1 MKQIANVPGIAA
13 SIALFLLAEAANAEA
28 ANAQTVEE
36 FYTGRQMRMLLS
48 SDAGGG
54 YASYAIAFA
63 PFLSK
68 HLPGNPNII
77 VDYMPGAGGI
87 RAMNY
92 LYANAAKDGSLIGLV
107 HSSVPFAPL
116 YGIEGAQFDS
126 LEMQWLGSLNA
137 TSGICVA
144 WHESGV
150 RTWQDLFEKDYFV
163 GGSGAGSQMETLPM
177 MLNKLFGTDIKVISG
192 YRGGNEVYVAM
203 ERGEVDGR
211 CGTLVSS
218 INSTRPDWFPDQKV
232 FVPVQIAMERD
243 PQFPESV
250 AIGELAEDDLT
261 RNIIRLVLSPM
272 AMDRPLLAPPGV
284 PADRVAALRAA
295 FHAAMNDPGFIA
307 AAASVQIEIK
317 ETSAEEVLDV
327 ITAAYTMPP
336 DVVQAANS
344 AMNLTG
350 ASTGR

>member
-1 MKQIANVPGIAA
+1 MNIMPRIVLTLALALMLVSGVA
-13 SIALFLLAEAANAEA
+13 S
-28 ANAQTVEE
+28 AQTAEE
-36 FYTGRQMRMLLS
+36 FYDGRQMRLLLS

-92 LYANAAKDGSLIGLV
+92 LYANGEQDGSLIALV

-116 YGIEGAQFDS
+116 YGIDGARFDS
-126 LEMQWLGSLNA
+126 LEMQWLGSMNA

-150 RTWQDLFEKDYFV
+150 RSWEDLFDKDYFV

-177 MLNKLFGTDIKVISG
+177 MLNKLFGTNIKVISG

-218 INSTRPDWFPDQKV
+218 ISSTRPDWFPDQRV
-232 FVPVQIAMERD
+232 YVPVQIAMERN
-243 PQFPESV
+243 PQFPDSV
-250 AIGELAEDDLT
+250 AIGELAKDDLT
-261 RNIIRLVLSPM
+261 RNILKLVLSPM
-272 AMDRPLLAPPGV
+272 DIDRPFLAPPGV
-284 PADRVAALRAA
+284 PADRVAALRTA
-295 FHAAMNDPGFIA
+295 FHGAMNDPGFIA
-307 AAASVQIEIK
+307 AAASIQIEIK
-317 ETSAEEVLDV
+317 ETSSERVTEV
-327 ITAAYTMPP
+327 IAAAYAMAPE
-336 DVVQAANS
+336 VVAAANS

-350 ASTGR
+350 ANLGR

>member
-1 MKQIANVPGIAA
+1 MNPVA
-13 SIALFLLAEAANAEA
+13 SMRGLFVGLVLCLSAEAAS
-28 ANAQTVEE
+28 AQTVEE
-36 FYTGRQMRMLLS
+36 FYTGRQMRILLS

-63 PFLSK
+63 PYLSK
-68 HLPGNPNII
+68 YLPGNPNII

-92 LYANAAKDGSLIGLV
+92 LYANAEQDGSIIALV

-116 YGIEGAQFDS
+116 YGIEGAQFDT
-126 LEMQWLGSLNA
+126 LRMQWLGSMNA

-150 RTWQDLFEKDYFV
+150 RNWEDLFDGNYFV

-177 MLNKLFGTDIKVISG
+177 MLNELFGTDIRVISG

-203 ERGEVDGR
+203 ERREVDGR
-211 CGTLVSS
+211 CGALVSS
-218 INSTRPDWFPDQKV
+218 IKSTRPNWFPDEQV

-243 PQFPESV
+243 PQFPDSV
-250 AIGELAEDDLT
+250 AIGELAEDELT
-261 RNIIRLVLSPM
+261 RNILRLVLSPM
-272 AMDRPLLAPPGV
+272 DIDRPFLAPPGV
-284 PADRVAALRAA
+284 PAGRVAALRAA
-295 FHAAMNDPGFIA
+295 FHEAMNDPGFIA
-307 AAASVQIEIK
+307 DAATLQIEIN
-317 ETSAEEVLDV
+317 ETSAERV
-327 ITAAYTMPP
+327 IEILEAAYAMPP
-336 DVVQAANS
+336 EVVAAANR

-350 ASTGR
+350 ASAGR

>member
-1 MKQIANVPGIAA
+1 MLAA
-13 SIALFLLAEAANAEA
+13 TIQRIVLTLALMLVSGVAS
-28 ANAQTVEE
+28 AQTADE
-36 FYTGRQMRMLLS
+36 FYSGRQMRLLLS

-68 HLPGNPNII
+68 YLPGNPNII

-92 LYANAAKDGSLIGLV
+92 LYANGEQDGSLIALV

-126 LEMQWLGSLNA
+126 LEMQWLGSMNA

-150 RTWQDLFEKDYFV
+150 RTWQDLFDKDYYV

-203 ERGEVDGR
+203 ERREVDGR

-218 INSTRPDWFPDQKV
+218 INSTRPDWFPDQRV
-232 FVPVQIAMERD
+232 FVPVQIAMERN
-243 PQFPESV
+243 PQFPDSV
-250 AIGELAEDDLT
+250 ALGELAKDELT
-261 RNIIRLVLSPM
+261 LNILKLVLSPM
-272 AMDRPLLAPPGV
+272 DIDRPFLAPPGV
-284 PADRVAALRAA
+284 PADRVAALRTA

-307 AAASVQIEIK
+307 AAASIQIEIR
-317 ETSAEEVLDV
+317 ETSSERVAEV
-327 ITAAYTMPP
+327 IAAAYAMPSE
-336 DVVQAANS
+336 VVQAANS

-350 ASTGR
+350 ANLGR

>member
-1 MKQIANVPGIAA
+1 MEVRMKQIASVRGLFAALVLFLSSAAA
-13 SIALFLLAEAANAEA
+13 S
-28 ANAQTVEE
+28 AQTVEE
-36 FYTGRQMRMLLS
+36 FYTGRQMRILLS

-63 PFLSK
+63 PYLSK
-68 HLPGNPNII
+68 YLPGNPNII

-92 LYANAAKDGSLIGLV
+92 LYANAEKDGSLIALV

-116 YGIEGAQFDS
+116 YGIEGAKFNS
-126 LEMQWLGSLNA
+126 LEMQWLGSMNA

-144 WHESGV
+144 WHASGV
-150 RTWQDLFEKDYFV
+150 RTWEDLFEKDYFV

-177 MLNKLFGTDIKVISG
+177 MLNKLFGTNIQVISG

-218 INSTRPDWFPDQKV
+218 INSTRPNWFPDERV

-243 PQFPESV
+243 PRFPDSV
-250 AIGELAEDDLT
+250 AIGELAKDELT
-261 RNIIRLVLSPM
+261 RNILKLILSPM
-272 AMDRPLLAPPGV
+272 DIDRPFLAPPGV

-295 FHAAMNDPGFIA
+295 FHQAMNDPGFIA
-307 AAASVQIEIK
+307 DAATVQIEIG
-317 ETSAEEVLDV
+317 ETSAERVIEVLE
-327 ITAAYTMPP
+327 AAYAMPP
-336 DVVQAANS
+336 EVVAAANS

-350 ASTGR
+350 ASAGR